1 MKARSISPPASEA
14 TDLFIDWAKPKRA
27 DATTKGMGLVGVGS
41 GEPEKVTGSGLLA
54 RYPPPRRLF
63 IEGIPRIRWDELID
77 QGYEVYYCNTQSLPK
92 LRRAR
97 GMLVSDT
104 PGQATPPEDEYRK
117 GDIRDPKALRDF
129 AAQIRWYRAE
139 RTEPYVVE
147 AIRRLGNRRLLLT
160 LGKQAA
166 QHATS
171 ESYKDI
177 SFFGR
182 KQAEIEAELRELQK
196 DVERY
201 CREIGL
207 HRFHED
213 VYSVQ
218 CLTMLTAMSKRP
230 WAYGRRAWRKIN
242 GCTDTAYYTDVPTMH
257 SLASDPTLKALLYG
271 SMGTL
276 IGKKSP
282 YRALYDAKKAV
293 LAPTVK
299 HGKAGR
305 GTFKVSPHDKALN
318 RVTTKV
324 IDRLRIA
331 CRQWHDENC
340 KSVAGQPN
348 PSAEPV

>member
-1 MKARSISPPASEA
+1 MGSTYRLIPSPASVD

-27 DATTKGMGLVGVGS
+27 DATTKGMGLAGVGT
-41 GEPEKVTGSGLLA
+41 GKPEKITMSGLLA

-63 IEGIPRIRWDELID
+63 IEGIPRIRWDELIEH
-77 QGYEVYYCNTQSLPK
+77 GYEVYYCSTQSLPK
-92 LRRAR
+92 IRRAR
-97 GMLVSDT
+97 GVAVSE
-104 PGQATPPEDEYRK
+104 APEGDEYRK
-117 GDIRDPKALRDF
+117 GDVRDPKALRDF
-129 AAQIRWYRAE
+129 AGQIRWFKAE

-147 AIRRLGNRRLLLT
+147 AIRRLGNRRLLLV

-166 QHATS
+166 QHANS

-177 SFFGR
+177 SFFRR
-182 KQAEIEAELRELQK
+182 KQAEIEAELKELQK

-207 HRFHED
+207 HDFHESI
-213 VYSVQ
+213 YNVQ
-218 CLTMLTAMSKRP
+218 CVTMLTAMSKRP
-230 WAYGRRAWRKIN
+230 WAFGRRAWRKIN
-242 GCTDTAYYTDVPTMH
+242 GCTDAAYYPDVPTMH
-257 SLASDPTLKALLYG
+257 SLASDSTLKSLIYG

-282 YRALYDAKKAV
+282 YRALYDSKKAA

-299 HGKAGR
+299 HGRSGR

-324 IDRLRIA
+324 VDILRIA
-331 CRQWHDENC
+331 CRKWHDQYG
-340 KSVAGQPN
+340 KAVAN
-348 PSAEPV
+348 S